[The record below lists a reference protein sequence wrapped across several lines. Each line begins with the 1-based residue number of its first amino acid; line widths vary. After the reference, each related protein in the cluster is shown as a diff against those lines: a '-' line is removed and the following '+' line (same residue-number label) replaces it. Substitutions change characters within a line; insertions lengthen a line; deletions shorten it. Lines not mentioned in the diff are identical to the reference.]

1 MFLKCPHCGYLVAIA
16 AARDRC
22 PRCDGLL
29 KSEAGPVAAPAAAAA
44 SPSTAAAD
52 PAPLDAA
59 VAPPSATGTA
69 TAQPVLRPAAPA
81 PTLHTP
87 ALRTPEPPVAAAIAP
102 AAEPEAPLPAA
113 SDVSAGAPTSTAQD
127 EAAAAR
133 RSNSSTNVDTAVAAE
148 VAPPQPAQEMPT
160 GHAVEASTQAPPA
173 SIDAA
178 LPSFAPIAAAPLN
191 AVQRR
196 RRAAAWAL
204 VLGLSALLGLQLM
217 LATRME
223 LARHAAWRPLLL
235 QTCALLRCSL
245 PDWHQPDAIT
255 LLQRDVQPHPRRP
268 ELLRITATF
277 RNDAAWPQPWPT
289 LVLSLSGS
297 DGAVVG
303 ARAFA
308 PETYLGGKPEQ
319 RLLGS
324 GQRASIAFDIRQ
336 PAQPAVAFDF
346 TVR

>member
-16 AARDRC
+16 AARERC

-29 KSEAGPVAAPAAAAA
+29 KAEADPVAAPATAAA
-44 SPSTAAAD
+44 SSSMTVAD
-52 PAPLDAA
+52 PAPVDAP
-59 VAPPSATGTA
+59 VAPASATDTA
-69 TAQPVLRPAAPA
+69 TAQPMLRAAAPA
-81 PTLHTP
+81 TTLHTP
-87 ALRTPEPPVAAAIAP
+87 ALRTPEPPVAAIA
-102 AAEPEAPLPAA
+102 ASAEPEATLTAA
-113 SDVSAGAPTSTAQD
+113 SDVPADASMSTARD
-127 EAAAAR
+127 EAVAAR
-133 RSNSSTNVDTAVAAE
+133 HANSSTDVDTAVEAE
-148 VAPPQPAQEMPT
+148 VAPPQPSQDVPT
-160 GHAVEASTQAPPA
+160 GHAVDASTQASPA
-173 SIDAA
+173 SIEAA

-191 AVQRR
+191 AAQRR
-196 RRAAAWAL
+196 RRAGAWAL

-223 LARHAAWRPLLL
+223 LARQAAWRPILL

-303 ARAFA
+303 ARAFS
-308 PETYLGGKPEQ
+308 PETYLGGQPEQ

>member
-69 TAQPVLRPAAPA
+69 TAQPVLRPAAPP
-81 PTLHTP
+81 PTLHTA
-87 ALRTPEPPVAAAIAP
+87 ALRHPEPPVAAAIAA
-102 AAEPEAPLPAA
+102 AAEPEAPPPAA
-113 SDVSAGAPTSTAQD
+113 SEASADASTARD
-127 EAAAAR
+127 ETAPAR
-133 RSNSSTNVDTAVAAE
+133 RSNSSTDVDTAVAAE
-148 VAPPQPAQEMPT
+148 VVPPQPAQEVPT
-160 GHAVEASTQAPPA
+160 GHAVEASTEAPPA
-173 SIDAA
+173 SIDTA

-191 AVQRR
+191 AAQRR
-196 RRAAAWAL
+196 RRAGAWAL
-204 VLGLSALLGLQLM
+204 ALGLSALLGLQLM

-223 LARHAAWRPLLL
+223 LARQAAWRPLLL
-235 QTCALLRCSL
+235 HTCALLRCSL

>member
-1 MFLKCPHCGYLVAIA
+1 
-16 AARDRC
+16 
-22 PRCDGLL
+22 
-29 KSEAGPVAAPAAAAA
+29 
-44 SPSTAAAD
+44 
-52 PAPLDAA
+52 
-59 VAPPSATGTA
+59 
-69 TAQPVLRPAAPA
+69 
-81 PTLHTP
+81 
-87 ALRTPEPPVAAAIAP
+87 
-102 AAEPEAPLPAA
+102 
-113 SDVSAGAPTSTAQD
+113 
-127 EAAAAR
+127 
-133 RSNSSTNVDTAVAAE
+133 
-148 VAPPQPAQEMPT
+148 MPT
-160 GHAVEASTQAPPA
+160 GHAVEVSAQAPPA

-191 AVQRR
+191 AAQRR
-196 RRAAAWAL
+196 RRAGAWAL
-204 VLGLSALLGLQLM
+204 ALGLSALLGLQLM

-223 LARHAAWRPLLL
+223 LARQAAWRPLLQ

>member
-29 KSEAGPVAAPAAAAA
+29 KAEAGPVATPATAAA
-44 SPSTAAAD
+44 SSSTAVAD
-52 PAPLDAA
+52 LAPVAPASATDAA
-59 VAPPSATGTA
+59 TT
-69 TAQPVLRPAAPA
+69 QPMLRAAAPA

-113 SDVSAGAPTSTAQD
+113 SDVSAGAPTSTARD

-133 RSNSSTNVDTAVAAE
+133 HSNSSTDVDTSVAAE
-148 VAPPQPAQEMPT
+148 VVPPQASQEVPT
-160 GHAVEASTQAPPA
+160 GHAVEASIEAPPA
-173 SIDAA
+173 SIDTA

-191 AVQRR
+191 AAQRR
-196 RRAAAWAL
+196 RRAGAL
-204 VLGLSALLGLQLM
+204 ALALGLSALLGLQLM

-223 LARHAAWRPLLL
+223 LARQAAWRPLLQ